1 MGTCSLED
9 IFWRDLGAEEMRF
22 LRENGFYL
30 SFEAGEKIFRK
41 GERCVGVFLI
51 VSGEVDLF
59 DHNDGGQDVHIR
71 TLSPG
76 MVLGDMG
83 TFGARP
89 CEYTARSKTPVQLF
103 NLERDALESL
113 ASHNPR
119 AAGQLFVNVIT
130 ITAKVNEPSKRETYE
145 KEL

>member
-1 MGTCSLED
+1 MSHSFED

-22 LRENGFYL
+22 LRENGFYV
-30 SFEAGEKIFRK
+30 SFEGGEVIFRK
-41 GERCVGVFLI
+41 GERCVGVFLVI
-51 VSGEVDLF
+51 SGEVDLF
-59 DHNDGGQDVHIR
+59 DLNGGGQDILVR

-76 MVLGDMG
+76 MVLGEMG

-103 NLERDALESL
+103 KLERDALESL

-119 AAGQLFVNVIT
+119 AAGQVFVNVVKIT
-130 ITAKVNEPSKRETYE
+130 TKG
-145 KEL
+145 